1 MNDPAK
7 PDAASPEAARPEAGT
22 SADRNPEGA
31 GSGSRSSAPAGGKD
45 QARTGSGSK
54 TEAFV
59 LGARREPMSD
69 VVLYEEPA
77 ASPAGGTK
85 SGSSTAPIAARPT
98 GSGAAATSPS
108 GANARG
114 SASTGSNPAAAM
126 ASGSSSRST
135 TPVPIAW
142 RVWPVIDSV
151 WELLGLS
158 TILVLVPLVTWS
170 LSGRTALTVLCTFAV
185 GAVTWR
191 HFFPTICEVNALG
204 VTQRLFGRTKRIPW
218 LSIDRYVVGRKGVF
232 LTSAGA
238 PLELF
243 RGLYLPW
250 GAHREQILASL
261 RYYLPHAEDTV

>member
-7 PDAASPEAARPEAGT
+7 PDAASPEAGT

-31 GSGSRSSAPAGGKD
+31 GSGSRSSAPAGGD
-45 QARTGSGSK
+45 APARTGSGSR

-59 LGARREPMSD
+59 LGPRRDAPSD
-69 VVLYEEPA
+69 VVLYEEPL
-77 ASPAGGTK
+77 PGKFAGAK
-85 SGSSTAPIAARPT
+85 SGSSTAPTAARTT

-114 SASTGSNPAAAM
+114 SAATGSNPAAAM
-126 ASGSSSRST
+126 ASGSSSRSG

-158 TILVLVPLVTWS
+158 TVLVLVPLVTWS

-261 RYYLPHAEDTV
+261 RYYLPHAEDAA